1 MSDEVTREILTYLAH
16 SLRDADALS
25 VVPIEAVVAA
35 DHEAV
40 VVRLL
45 ADAPQTLGIVL
56 AAQNS

>member
-1 MSDEVTREILTYLAH
+1 MTREILTYLAH